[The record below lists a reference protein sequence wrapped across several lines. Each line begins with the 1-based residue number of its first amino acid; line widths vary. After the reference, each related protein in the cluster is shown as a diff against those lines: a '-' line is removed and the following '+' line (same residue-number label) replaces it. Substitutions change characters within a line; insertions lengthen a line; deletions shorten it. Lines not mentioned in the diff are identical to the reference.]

1 MTTTMNNPLPNF
13 FRLRQK
19 FDAPTL
25 PDPAPATRAALAQLP
40 AANFIRPGMAVA
52 VGAGSR
58 GISNYDVIVRTV
70 CEELKTL
77 GAHPFIVPA
86 MGSHGGA
93 TDLGQLEVLAHY
105 GITEE
110 KMGVPVRSSMD
121 TVQLGRTGEF
131 IVYQD
136 RLAAGADAIVLVNRI
151 KSHTAF
157 HGPIESGLM
166 KMAAIG
172 LGKQEGA
179 RQFHQAAARIGHS
192 TALLAVARA
201 VLKLAKIPFGV
212 AIIENQFHQTA
223 RVVAVLAARVEME
236 EMRLLEQARSLTP
249 RLPFALV
256 DLLIVDEMGKNL
268 SGSGMDTNVIRR
280 MTEGGLISASP
291 DAVRRIYVR
300 SLHPDSFGNAY
311 GIGLADFTHDRLV
324 RAMDAK
330 ATWVNVLTA
339 SAPGNARVPM
349 HFPTDRE
356 ALEAALQTTGHTDLR
371 HLRVLWIKNTLSCQT
386 LLASEAFL
394 PEARARADLTPE
406 SEPAPVLFDDR
417 GDLAPVFDTV
427 ASPIEGSLIV

>member
-1 MTTTMNNPLPNF
+1 MTNPLPKF
-13 FRLRQK
+13 FRLKQI
-19 FDAPTL
+19 FDAPIL
-25 PDPAPATRAALAQLP
+25 PDPAAGVRAALAALP
-40 AANFIRPGMAVA
+40 AASFIRPGMSVA

-70 CEELKTL
+70 CEEVKSL

-93 TDLGQLEVLAHY
+93 TAVGQLEVLAHF
-105 GITEE
+105 GVTEE
-110 KMGVPVRSSMD
+110 RMGAPVRSGMD
-121 TVQLGRTGEF
+121 TVELGRAGGF

-151 KSHTAF
+151 KPHTAF
-157 HGPIESGLM
+157 HGPVESGLM
-166 KMAAIG
+166 KMAAVG
-172 LGKQEGA
+172 LGKQDGA
-179 RQFHQAAARIGHS
+179 NQFHQAAARMGHS
-192 TALLAVARA
+192 AALLAVAREA
-201 VLKLAKIPFGV
+201 LQLGKFAFGV

-223 RVVAVLAARVEME
+223 RVVAVPAAKMETE
-236 EMRLLEQARSLTP
+236 EMRLLERARSLAP
-249 RLPFALV
+249 RLPFAGV

-291 DAVRRIYVR
+291 DAARRVYVR

-356 ALEAALQTTGHTDLR
+356 ALVAALQTTGHTDLR
-371 HLRVLWIKNTLSCQT
+371 DLRVLWIKNTLSCGT
-386 LLASEAFL
+386 LLASEACL
-394 PEARARADLTPE
+394 AEARGRADLTPLD
-406 SEPAPVLFDDR
+406 EPAPALFDDC
-417 GDLAPVFDTV
+417 GDLEPVF
-427 ASPIEGSLIV
+427 